1 MISPN
6 EILFLHIVK
15 GMDAEEIAVK
25 FRTTIAEAE
34 FAINTAGDLT
44 KEKFL
49 RWKNIKSREPEARPD
64 IKIDE
69 DLFGD
74 GYSSFPERLLEAGVN
89 MRRVELSNQ
98 NYRDAACMS

>member
-1 MISPN
+1 MITPN

-15 GMDAEEIAVK
+15 GMDVEKIAFK

-44 KEKFL
+44 KNKFL

-64 IKIDE
+64 TKIDE

-74 GYSSFPERLLEAGVN
+74 GYSSFPERLLKAGVGAT
-89 MRRVELSNQ
+89 RIEQSNK
-98 NYRDAACMS
+98 NYRDAARVS